1 MRIEKA
7 KPGDIPEMLSIYNH
21 YIMESTAT
29 FHLEAI
35 DESRFKKEFFHDDG
49 IYSSYVIKKGTE
61 IIGFCTLSQF
71 NSKEA
76 YRRSAYVSIYL
87 DKENVGRGYGARTV
101 DFLEKE
107 AAEKG
112 IASLIALICSENS
125 YSVRMFEKKGYR
137 LAGKLEKAGEKFGRL
152 LDVVYYQKLI
162 LK

>member
-7 KPGDIPEMLSIYNH
+7 KPCDIPEMLRIYNC
-21 YIMESTAT
+21 YIKESTAT

-35 DESRFKKEFFHDDG
+35 DEARFKKEFFHDDG
-49 IYSSYVIKKGTE
+49 FYSSHVIKNGTD

-76 YRRSAYVSIYL
+76 YRRSAYVSMYFNR
-87 DKENVGRGYGARTV
+87 ENTGKGYGAQTV

-112 IASLIALICSENS
+112 IASLIALICSENRHS
-125 YSVRMFEKKGYR
+125 MRLFEKKGYR

-162 LK
+162 HK